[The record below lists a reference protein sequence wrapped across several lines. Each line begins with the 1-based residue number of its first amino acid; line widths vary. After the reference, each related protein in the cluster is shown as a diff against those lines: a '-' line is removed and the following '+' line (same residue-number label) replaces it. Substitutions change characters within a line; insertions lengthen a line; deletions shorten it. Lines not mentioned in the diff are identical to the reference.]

1 MKKGKSFGEVK
12 FLFVL
17 VLAALFM
24 GSVWATPAHAAEKP
38 IKIGV
43 VLARTGP
50 FASLVAYILDG
61 MKLSFDQAGNKVAGK
76 TFEVVYEDEGPGDP
90 AFVMDKLR
98 KLVESDKVD
107 IVIGPFNS
115 DLRLATLAYTSKK
128 KIPSFAVVCD
138 DEGALKFPYA
148 YAFNQTTFQEARP
161 VGWYAFDQL
170 KVKTVNAIGGDWH
183 AGHAFIEGFAQGFTK
198 ERKGKV
204 ISQQFPPIG
213 TTDFSSYIVA
223 MKPADAIVLMSVPG
237 DVAAFL
243 SQAYQMGALKNTKV
257 INIGQSIL
265 PPMLKDLGPKLIG
278 NTWQHAEY
286 QPFYKGAANKKF
298 NELYQAKFGHPAG
311 SFEGSGYAAGMVVL
325 EALRITKGDTDPD
338 KIHEAVK
345 SIKMD
350 TPLGKLSFVPG
361 NADKSG
367 VEGILSRF
375 IEVIKQ
381 GKDGYYW
388 DLAYEYPEVKPAPI
402 MKLLYHR
409 VGGTGQPV
417 PPQERISSG
426 RLYHLSS

>member
-1 MKKGKSFGEVK
+1 MLKKPSLGKIEHIKQTDKSSQEARMEKLRSFK
-12 FLFVL
+12 LFQLCFAV
-17 VLAALFM
+17 VLAVLLITCV
-24 GSVWATPAHAAEKP
+24 SVAPSVAADKP

-50 FASLVAYILDG
+50 FTSLVAYILDG
-61 MKLSFDQAGNKVAGK
+61 LKLSFEQAGGKVAGK

-107 IVIGPFNS
+107 IIIGPFNS
-115 DLRLATLAYTSKK
+115 DLRLATLAYTGKA

-138 DEGALKFPYA
+138 DEGSLKFPYA

-161 VGWYAFDQL
+161 VAWYAFDKL
-170 KVKTVNAIGGDWH
+170 NVRTVNAIGGDWH
-183 AGHAFIEGFAQGFTK
+183 AGHAFIEGFTQGFTK

-243 SQAYQMGALKNTKV
+243 SQAYGMGALKKNKV

-278 NTWQHAEY
+278 NVWQHAEY
-286 QPFYKGAANKKF
+286 QPFYKGPANKKF
-298 NELYQAKFGHPAG
+298 NEIFQAKFGHPAG
-311 SFEGSGYAAGMVVL
+311 SFEGSGYAVGQLVL
-325 EALRITKGDTDPD
+325 EALKITNGDTNPD

-375 IEVIKQ
+375 IEIIKQ

-402 MKLLYHR
+402 MK
-409 VGGTGQPV
+409 
-417 PPQERISSG
+417 
-426 RLYHLSS
+426 

>member
-1 MKKGKSFGEVK
+1 MEKSRSFK
-12 FLFVL
+12 PFHLIFVM
-17 VLAALFM
+17 VLAVLLITCM
-24 GSVWATPAHAAEKP
+24 SVAPTLAADKP

-43 VLARTGP
+43 CLARTGP
-50 FASLVAYILDG
+50 FTSLVAFLIDG
-61 MKLSFDQAGNKVAGK
+61 LKLSFEQAGGKVAGK
-76 TFEVVYEDEGPGDP
+76 QFEVVWEDEGPGDP

-107 IVIGPFNS
+107 IIIGPFNS
-115 DLRLATLAYTSKK
+115 DLRLPTLAYTSKK

-183 AGHAFIEGFAQGFTK
+183 AGHAFIEGFTQGFTK
-198 ERKGKV
+198 ERNGKV
-204 ISQQFPPIG
+204 LSQQFPPLG

-237 DVAAFL
+237 DVGAFL
-243 SQAYQMGALKNTKV
+243 SQAHGMGAFKNTKV

-265 PPMLKDLGPKLIG
+265 PPMLKDLGPILIG
-278 NTWQHAEY
+278 NVWQHAEY
-286 QPFYKGAANKKF
+286 QPFYKGPANKKF

-311 SFEGSGYAAGMVVL
+311 SFEGCGYAVGSVVL
-325 EALRITKGDTDPD
+325 EALRITKGDTNPD
-338 KIHEAVK
+338 KVHEAVK
-345 SIKMD
+345 SINMD
-350 TPLGKLSFVPG
+350 TPLGKLTFVPG

-402 MKLLYHR
+402 MK
-409 VGGTGQPV
+409 
-417 PPQERISSG
+417 
-426 RLYHLSS
+426 

>member
-1 MKKGKSFGEVK
+1 MKTGKVFGRLQ
-12 FLFVL
+12 FLSVL
-17 VLAALFM
+17 VLAVLFV
-24 GSVWATPAHAAEKP
+24 GSVWAAPGIAAEKP

-50 FASLVAYILDG
+50 FTSLVAFLLDG
-61 MKLSFDQAGNKVAGK
+61 LKLSFEQAGNKVAGK
-76 TFEVVYEDEGPGDP
+76 TFEVIYEDEGPGDP

-107 IVIGPFNS
+107 IIVGPFNS

-161 VGWYAFDQL
+161 VGWYAADQMN
-170 KVKTVNAIGGDWH
+170 VKTVNAIGGDWH
-183 AGHAFIEGFAQGFTK
+183 AGRAFIAGFNQGFTK

-204 ISQQFPPIG
+204 ISEQFAPIG

-243 SQAYQMGALKNTKV
+243 SQAHQMGALKNTKV

-265 PPMLKDLGPKLIG
+265 PPMLPDLGPKLMG
-278 NTWQHAEY
+278 NVWQHAEY
-286 QPFYKGAANKKF
+286 QPFYKSPANKKF

-311 SFEGSGYAAGMVVL
+311 SFEGCGYAIGMVVL
-325 EALRITKGDTDPD
+325 EALRITKGDTNPD

-375 IEVIKQ
+375 IEVVKQ

-388 DLAYEYPEVKPAPI
+388 DLAFEYPEVKPAPV
-402 MKLLYHR
+402 MK
-409 VGGTGQPV
+409 
-417 PPQERISSG
+417 
-426 RLYHLSS
+426 

>member
-1 MKKGKSFGEVK
+1 MEKLRSLK
-12 FLFVL
+12 LFQL
-17 VLAALFM
+17 CFAMVLAVLLITCV
-24 GSVWATPAHAAEKP
+24 SVAPTIAADKP

-43 VLARTGP
+43 CLARTGP
-50 FASLVAYILDG
+50 FTSLVAFLIDG
-61 MKLSFDQAGNKVAGK
+61 LKLSLDEAGGKVAGRP
-76 TFEVVYEDEGPGDP
+76 FEVVWEDEGPGDP

-115 DLRLATLAYTSKK
+115 DLRLPTLAYTSKK

-170 KVKTVNAIGGDWH
+170 KVRTVNAIGGDWH
-183 AGHAFIEGFAQGFTK
+183 AGHAFIEGFTQGFTK

-204 ISQQFPPIG
+204 LSAQFPPLG

-237 DVAAFL
+237 DVGAFL
-243 SQAYQMGALKNTKV
+243 SQAHGMGAFKNTKV
-257 INIGQSIL
+257 INIGQSVL
-265 PPMLKDLGPKLIG
+265 PPMLKDIGPMMIG
-278 NTWQHAEY
+278 NIWQHAEY
-286 QPFYKGAANKKF
+286 QPFYKGPANKKF

-311 SFEGSGYAAGMVVL
+311 SFEGCGYAVGLVVL
-325 EALRITKGDTDPD
+325 EALKITKGDTNPD

-375 IEVIKQ
+375 IEVIKK

-402 MKLLYHR
+402 MK
-409 VGGTGQPV
+409 
-417 PPQERISSG
+417 
-426 RLYHLSS
+426 

>member
-1 MKKGKSFGEVK
+1 MKKERSFGRLK
-12 FLFVL
+12 FLLVSILAVFFVW
-17 VLAALFM
+17 F
-24 GSVWATPAHAAEKP
+24 VWTAPTLAAEKP

-43 VLARTGP
+43 CLARTGP
-50 FASLVAYILDG
+50 FTSLVAFLIDG
-61 MKLSFDQAGNKVAGK
+61 LKLSLDEAGGKVAGK
-76 TFEVVYEDEGPGDP
+76 SFEVVWEDEGPGDP
-90 AFVMDKLR
+90 AFVMDKMR

-107 IVIGPFNS
+107 IIIGPFNS
-115 DLRLATLAYTSKK
+115 DLRLPTLAYTSKK

-161 VGWYAFDQL
+161 VGWYAYDQL

-183 AGHAFIEGFAQGFTK
+183 AGHAFIEGFTQGFTK
-198 ERKGKV
+198 ERKGEV
-204 ISQQFPPIG
+204 LSQQFPPLG

-237 DVAAFL
+237 DVGAFL
-243 SQAYQMGALKNTKV
+243 SQAHGMGAFKNTKV
-257 INIGQSIL
+257 INIGQSVL
-265 PPMLKDLGPKLIG
+265 PPMLKDIGPMMIG
-278 NTWQHAEY
+278 NIWQHAEY
-286 QPFYKGAANKKF
+286 QPFYKGPANKKF

-311 SFEGSGYAAGMVVL
+311 SFEGCGYAVGSVVL
-325 EALRITKGDTDPD
+325 EALRITKGDTNPD

-388 DLAYEYPEVKPAPI
+388 DLAYEYPSVKPAPI
-402 MKLLYHR
+402 MK
-409 VGGTGQPV
+409 
-417 PPQERISSG
+417 
-426 RLYHLSS
+426 

>member
-1 MKKGKSFGEVK
+1 MKKGKSLRQVTFS
-12 FLFVL
+12 FVL
-17 VLAALFM
+17 VLAVCFIWSICAAPSF
-24 GSVWATPAHAAEKP
+24 AAEKP

-50 FASLVAYILDG
+50 FTSLVAYLLDG
-61 MKLSFDQAGNKVAGK
+61 LKLSFDQAGGKVAGN

-107 IVIGPFNS
+107 IIIGPFNS

-161 VGWYAFDQL
+161 VGWYAFDKL
-170 KVKTVNAIGGDWH
+170 NAKTVNAIGGDWH
-183 AGHAFIEGFAQGFTK
+183 AGRAFIDGFTQGFAK

-204 ISQQFPPIG
+204 ISQQFAPLG

-223 MKPADAIVLMSVPG
+223 MKPADALVVMSVPG

-243 SQAYQMGALKNTKV
+243 SQAHQMGALKNTKV

-278 NTWQHAEY
+278 NVWQHAEY

-298 NELYQAKFGHPAG
+298 NELFQTKFGHPAG
-311 SFEGSGYAAGMVVL
+311 SFEGCGYAIGMVVL
-325 EALRITKGDTDPD
+325 EALKITKGDTNPD

-345 SIKMD
+345 SINMD
-350 TPLGKLSFVPG
+350 TPLGKLTFVKG

-388 DLAYEYPEVKPAPI
+388 DLAFEYPGVKPAPI
-402 MKLLYHR
+402 MK
-409 VGGTGQPV
+409 
-417 PPQERISSG
+417 
-426 RLYHLSS
+426 

>member
-1 MKKGKSFGEVK
+1 MKKERSFGRLK
-12 FLFVL
+12 FLLVSILAVFFVW
-17 VLAALFM
+17 F
-24 GSVWATPAHAAEKP
+24 VWTAPTLAAEKP

-43 VLARTGP
+43 CLARTGP
-50 FASLVAYILDG
+50 FTSLVAFLIDG
-61 MKLSFDQAGNKVAGK
+61 LKLSLDEAGGKVAGK
-76 TFEVVYEDEGPGDP
+76 SFEVVWEDEGPGDP
-90 AFVMDKLR
+90 AFVMDKMR

-107 IVIGPFNS
+107 IIIGPFNS
-115 DLRLATLAYTSKK
+115 DLRLPTLAYTSKK

-161 VGWYAFDQL
+161 VGWYAYDQL

-183 AGHAFIEGFAQGFTK
+183 AGHAFIEGFTQGFTK
-198 ERKGKV
+198 ERKGEV
-204 ISQQFPPIG
+204 LSQQFPPLG

-237 DVAAFL
+237 DVGAFL
-243 SQAYQMGALKNTKV
+243 SQAHGMGAFKNTKV

-265 PPMLKDLGPKLIG
+265 PPMLKDLGPMLIG
-278 NTWQHAEY
+278 NVWQHAEY
-286 QPFYKGAANKKF
+286 QPFYKGPANKKF

-311 SFEGSGYAAGMVVL
+311 SFEGCGYAVGSVVL
-325 EALRITKGDTDPD
+325 EALRITKGDTNPD

-361 NADKSG
+361 NPDKSG

-388 DLAYEYPEVKPAPI
+388 DLAYEYPSVKPAPI
-402 MKLLYHR
+402 MK
-409 VGGTGQPV
+409 
-417 PPQERISSG
+417 
-426 RLYHLSS
+426 

>member
-1 MKKGKSFGEVK
+1 MEKSRSFK
-12 FLFVL
+12 PFHLFFVM
-17 VLAALFM
+17 VLAVLLITCM
-24 GSVWATPAHAAEKP
+24 SVAPTLAADKP

-43 VLARTGP
+43 CLARTGP
-50 FASLVAYILDG
+50 FTSLVAFLIDG
-61 MKLSFDQAGNKVAGK
+61 LKLSLDEAGGKVAGK
-76 TFEVVYEDEGPGDP
+76 PFEVVWEDEGPGDP

-115 DLRLATLAYTSKK
+115 DLRLPTLAYTSKK

-183 AGHAFIEGFAQGFTK
+183 AGHAFIEGFTQGFTK
-198 ERKGKV
+198 ERNGKV
-204 ISQQFPPIG
+204 LSQQFPPLG

-243 SQAYQMGALKNTKV
+243 SQAHGMGAFKNTKV

-265 PPMLKDLGPKLIG
+265 PPMLKDLGPILIG
-278 NTWQHAEY
+278 NVWQHAEY
-286 QPFYKGAANKKF
+286 QPFYKGPANKKF

-311 SFEGSGYAAGMVVL
+311 SFEGCGYAVGLVVL
-325 EALRITKGDTDPD
+325 EALKITKGDTNPD

-375 IEVIKQ
+375 MEVIKQ

-402 MKLLYHR
+402 MK
-409 VGGTGQPV
+409 
-417 PPQERISSG
+417 
-426 RLYHLSS
+426 

>member
-1 MKKGKSFGEVK
+1 MKKERSFGQLK
-12 FLFVL
+12 FLLVPVL
-17 VLAALFM
+17 IVFFAC
-24 GSVWATPAHAAEKP
+24 SVWTASTFAAEKP

-43 VLARTGP
+43 CLARTGP
-50 FASLVAYILDG
+50 FTSIVAYVLDG
-61 MKLSFDQAGNKVAGK
+61 LKLAFDEAGGKVAGK
-76 TFEVVYEDEGPGDP
+76 PFEVIYEDEGPGDP

-107 IVIGPFNS
+107 IVVGPFNS
-115 DLRLATLAYTSKK
+115 DLRLATLAYTGKA

-138 DEGALKFPYA
+138 DEGSLKFPYA

-170 KVKTVNAIGGDWH
+170 KVKTVNTIGGDWH
-183 AGHAFIEGFAQGFTK
+183 AGHAFIEGFVQGFTK
-198 ERKGKV
+198 ERQGKV
-204 ISQQFPPIG
+204 LSQQFPSIG

-243 SQAYQMGALKNTKV
+243 SQAHGMGALKNAKV
-257 INIGQSIL
+257 INIGQSVL
-265 PPMLKDLGPKLIG
+265 PPMLPDLAPKLIG
-278 NTWQHAEY
+278 NIWQHAEY
-286 QPFYKGAANKKF
+286 QPFYKSAANKRF
-298 NELYQAKFGHPAG
+298 GDRFQAKYGHPAG
-311 SFEGSGYAAGMVVL
+311 SLEGSGYTVGQVIL
-325 EALRITKGDTDPD
+325 EALRITKGDTNPD
-338 KIHEAVK
+338 KIHEAVR

-350 TPLGKLSFVPG
+350 TSLGKLTFVPG

-388 DLAYEYPEVKPAPI
+388 DLAYEYPAVKPAPV
-402 MKLLYHR
+402 MK
-409 VGGTGQPV
+409 
-417 PPQERISSG
+417 
-426 RLYHLSS
+426 

>member
-1 MKKGKSFGEVK
+1 MEKSRSSKPFQ
-12 FLFVL
+12 LYFVM
-17 VLAALFM
+17 VLAALLITCV
-24 GSVWATPAHAAEKP
+24 SVAPTLAAEKP

-43 VLARTGP
+43 CLARTGP
-50 FASLVAYILDG
+50 FTSLVAFLIDG
-61 MKLSFDQAGNKVAGK
+61 LKLSLDETGGKVAGK
-76 TFEVVYEDEGPGDP
+76 PFEVVWEDEGPGDP

-115 DLRLATLAYTSKK
+115 DLRLPTLAYTSKK

-138 DEGALKFPYA
+138 DEGSLKFPYA

-170 KVKTVNAIGGDWH
+170 KVKTANAIGGDWH
-183 AGHAFIEGFAQGFTK
+183 AGHAFIEGFTQGFTK
-198 ERKGKV
+198 ERKGEV
-204 ISQQFPPIG
+204 ISQQFPPLG

-243 SQAYQMGALKNTKV
+243 SQADGMGALKKTKV

-286 QPFYKGAANKKF
+286 QPFYNGPANKKF
-298 NELYQAKFGHPAG
+298 NELFQAKFGRPAD
-311 SFEGSGYAAGMVVL
+311 SFAGCGYAAGLVVL
-325 EALRITKGDTDPD
+325 EALKITKGDTNPD

-361 NADKSG
+361 NPDKSG

-388 DLAYEYPEVKPAPI
+388 DLAYEYPSVKPAPI
-402 MKLLYHR
+402 MK
-409 VGGTGQPV
+409 
-417 PPQERISSG
+417 
-426 RLYHLSS
+426 

>member
-1 MKKGKSFGEVK
+1 MKKMKSLEQSRV
-12 FLFVL
+12 LCVL
-17 VLAALFM
+17 VLAVLFI
-24 GSVWATPAHAAEKP
+24 GSVWTAPAFGAEKP

-50 FASLVAYILDG
+50 FASIVGHVLDG
-61 MKLSFDQAGNKVAGK
+61 LKISFEQAGNKVAGK
-76 TFEVVYEDEGPGDP
+76 TFEVIYEDEGPGDP
-90 AFVMDKLR
+90 AFVMDKVR

-107 IVIGPFNS
+107 IVVGPFNS
-115 DLRLATLAYTSKK
+115 DLRVPTLAYTSKK

-138 DEGALKFPYA
+138 DEASLKFPYA
-148 YAFNQTTFQEARP
+148 YAFNQTTYQEARP
-161 VGWYAFDQL
+161 VGWYAFDKL
-170 KVKTVNAIGGDWH
+170 NVRTVNTIGGDWR
-183 AGHAFIEGFAQGFTK
+183 AGHAFIDGFVQGFTN

-204 ISQQFPPIG
+204 VSQHFAPIG

-243 SQAYQMGALKNTKV
+243 SQAHQMGALKNTKV
-257 INIGQSIL
+257 INIGQSVL

-278 NTWQHAEY
+278 NIWQHAEY
-286 QPFYKGAANKKF
+286 QPFYKSPTNKKF
-298 NELYQAKFGHPAG
+298 GELFQAKYGHPAG
-311 SFEGSGYAAGMVVL
+311 SLEGSGYGVGLVVL
-325 EALRITKGDTDPD
+325 EALRITKGDTNPD

-350 TPLGKLSFVPG
+350 SPLGKLTFMPG

-375 IEVIKQ
+375 IEEIKQ

-388 DLAYEYPEVKPAPI
+388 DLVHEYPEVKPLR
-402 MKLLYHR
+402 K
-409 VGGTGQPV
+409 
-417 PPQERISSG
+417 
-426 RLYHLSS
+426 

>member
-1 MKKGKSFGEVK
+1 MKKMRSLKQLRL
-12 FLFVL
+12 LFVL
-17 VLAALFM
+17 ALAVLFMTCVGISPTLAAD
-24 GSVWATPAHAAEKP
+24 KP

-43 VLARTGP
+43 LLARTGP
-50 FASLVAYILDG
+50 FTSLVAYILDG
-61 MKLSFDQAGNKVAGK
+61 LKLSFEQAGNKVGGK

-107 IVIGPFNS
+107 VVIGPFNS

-161 VGWYAFDQL
+161 VGWYAFDKL
-170 KVKTVNAIGGDWH
+170 NVKTVNAIGGDWH
-183 AGHAFIEGFAQGFTK
+183 AGRAFIDGFDQGFTK
-198 ERKGKV
+198 EKKGK
-204 ISQQFPPIG
+204 ILSKQFPPIG

-223 MKPADAIVLMSVPG
+223 MKPADGLVFMSVPG
-237 DVAAFL
+237 DAAAFM

-278 NTWQHAEY
+278 NFWQHAEY
-286 QPFYKGAANKKF
+286 QPFYKGPANKKF

-311 SFEGSGYAAGMVVL
+311 SFEGSGYAIGTIVL
-325 EALRITKGDTDPD
+325 EALTITKGDTNPD

-350 TPLGKLSFVPG
+350 TPLGNLSFVKG

-388 DLAYEYPEVKPAPI
+388 DLAFEYPNVKPAPI
-402 MKLLYHR
+402 MK
-409 VGGTGQPV
+409 
-417 PPQERISSG
+417 
-426 RLYHLSS
+426 

>member
-1 MKKGKSFGEVK
+1 MRKGRSLKQVRSLCILALAV
-12 FLFVL
+12 LFAVC
-17 VLAALFM
+17 VNFAPAFAAD
-24 GSVWATPAHAAEKP
+24 KP

-76 TFEVVYEDEGPGDP
+76 PFEVVYEDEGPGDP

-107 IVIGPFNS
+107 IIIGPFNS

-161 VGWYAFDQL
+161 VGWYAFD
-170 KVKTVNAIGGDWH
+170 KMNVRTVNAIGGDWH

-204 ISQQFPPIG
+204 ISEQFPPIG

-237 DVAAFL
+237 DAAAFL
-243 SQAYQMGALKNTKV
+243 SQAHEMGALKTTKV

-286 QPFYKGAANKKF
+286 QPFYKGPANKKF
-298 NELYQAKFGHPAG
+298 NELYLAKFGHPAG
-311 SFEGSGYAAGMVVL
+311 SFEGCGYAVGLVVL
-325 EALRITKGDTDPD
+325 EALRITKGDTNPD

-350 TPLGKLSFVPG
+350 TPLGKLSFVAG

-375 IEVIKQ
+375 MEVIKQ

-402 MKLLYHR
+402 MK
-409 VGGTGQPV
+409 
-417 PPQERISSG
+417 
-426 RLYHLSS
+426 